1 LRVDHD
7 LPGFAVER
15 SGPPRRCGQPCL
27 AADPSASL
35 IERRSGQR
43 RTWTRQSSAGRSAPP
58 TVRSTVSA
66 SLDDHVDASGLQ
78 IEQYVV
84 GPVEH
89 GRVLWSTDAVGE
101 VGAVMGNDEQR
112 TPGDQRPTG
121 NGNGLAA
128 LLRWELQVEDDNKSL
143 AVIGWLPVGGVGAH
157 PIDDHASVGG
167 HAVGLDQSDLR
178 ESPRR

>member
-1 LRVDHD
+1 VRSA
-7 LPGFAVER
+7 LPGGRPSRQIADRTPFGSASNADQAVECGAVG
-15 SGPPRRCGQPCL
+15 SG
-27 AADPSASL
+27 D
-35 IERRSGQR
+35 
-43 RTWTRQSSAGRSAPP
+43 SSFDRLGA
-58 TVRSTVSA
+58 
-66 SLDDHVDASGLQ
+66 LDDHVDASGLQ
-78 IEQYVV
+78 IEQDVV